1 MRRDCHNDDVYKPG
15 CGRSGRTLVCKRRH
29 CGGTIEMSSPAG
41 ARALGPTGV
50 SSAKYLEKRGAVRLK
65 ASLRAPLFLLEILWR
80 FRKRWSLYG
89 CAAIFDRMSPH
100 SEASSVGIGLGE
112 RYRILRYAYEFAC
125 SRNCGAAGTV
135 VPVEPQVFAVLAY
148 LVQNRV
154 AEIRP

>member
-1 MRRDCHNDDVYKPG
+1 MSAINSMFVSRAHTLRPTRV
-15 CGRSGRTLVCKRRH
+15 TLVD
-29 CGGTIEMSSPAG
+29 
-41 ARALGPTGV
+41 
-50 SSAKYLEKRGAVRLK
+50 YLEERGPVRLK
-65 ASLRAPLFLLEILWR
+65 VSLRDVVFLLEILWR